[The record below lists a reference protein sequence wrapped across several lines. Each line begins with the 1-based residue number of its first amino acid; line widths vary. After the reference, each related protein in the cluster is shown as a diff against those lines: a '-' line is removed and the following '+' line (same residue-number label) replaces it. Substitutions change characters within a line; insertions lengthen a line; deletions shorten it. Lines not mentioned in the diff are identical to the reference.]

1 MEGIM
6 GVVLAGG
13 LSKRMGGQDKAFL
26 QFGGQTLLQRTLDRL
41 EPQVDTL
48 RISANGDPARFAAL
62 GLPVILDSRAD
73 HPGPMAG
80 IESAFLASD
89 ASWVLSVPV
98 DLPFLPLDLVERL
111 SEAASI
117 GGARPVMAT
126 SLGRV
131 HPVVCLWPRTALPA
145 IRAALD
151 ADERRLLDWFAT
163 HPHHQVD
170 FSPADPESQPDP
182 FLNLNDPVALERA
195 ERWLVASARG
205 EAG

>member
-13 LSKRMGGQDKAFL
+13 LSRRMGGQDKAFL
-26 QFGGQTLLQRTLDRL
+26 RFGGQTFLQRTLERL
-41 EPQVDTL
+41 EHQVDTL
-48 RISANGDPARFAAL
+48 RISANGDPSRFAMF
-62 GLPVILDSRAD
+62 GLPVIGDSRPD
-73 HPGPMAG
+73 QLGPLSG
-80 IESAFLASD
+80 IESVFMNTET
-89 ASWVLSVPV
+89 SWVLSVPV
-98 DLPFLPLDLVERL
+98 DLPFLPLDLARRL

-117 GGARPVMAT
+117 GGAKPVMAT

-151 ADERRLLDWFAT
+151 ANERRLLDWFTIHA
-163 HPHHQVD
+163 HHQVD
-170 FSPADPESQPDP
+170 FSPSDPQTQPDP

-195 ERWLVASARG
+195 ERWLDPAAHG
-205 EAG
+205 AAG